1 MFNTLGLVQVQRESG
16 QHSKKIGRK
25 LGGKS
30 VLEWVVRRFTD
41 CQRLD
46 AVVVVPAAADQ
57 YEQIRRLVP
66 SDVGVLESICDDPL
80 TNVAAAM
87 ERFPSRCVVRL
98 CAENP
103 FVDPVLIDRLVTTA
117 EAHPGCDY
125 ISYCCADGRPAIL
138 TQLGVFA
145 EWCSSAALQRAARE
159 SRSPAQ
165 RQQVTAYLYA
175 HPELFNVRLIR
186 LPAELDRSDLRLKI
200 DHEEDWDHAQ
210 VIFDALGSHEWD
222 WQHIADLLA
231 GQPVLRERMAVLNRL
246 ELEVC

>member
-1 MFNTLGLVQVQRESG
+1 MFNTLGLVQVQPRVG
-16 QHSKKIGRK
+16 PTLRKIGRK

-80 TNVAAAM
+80 TNVAAAL
-87 ERFPSRCVVRL
+87 ERFPSHCVVRL
-98 CAENP
+98 CGESLCRSRA
-103 FVDPVLIDRLVTTA
+103 DRPA
-117 EAHPGCDY
+117 GDHRRAHPGCDY

-159 SRSPAQ
+159 ARAARPSGSKSPPISML
-165 RQQVTAYLYA
+165 T
-175 HPELFNVRLIR
+175 P
-186 LPAELDRSDLRLKI
+186 SSSTS
-200 DHEEDWDHAQ
+200 
-210 VIFDALGSHEWD
+210 G
-222 WQHIADLLA
+222 
-231 GQPVLRERMAVLNRL
+231 
-246 ELEVC
+246 